1 MGGYKIKR
9 GRYGGLTI
17 DLPKLRSQLL
27 VVAKNGKG
35 EKVYHQQGDF
45 DTLDLLTKRFNSKK
59 RYSDLAVKIFN
70 DLNELSGTPIN
81 RNSKKYQQLGRGTFY
96 YNDPKELFDRLELL
110 GREYLGGEHQQR
122 CERGFHRHS
131 PHLEPDGE
139 DHEQGIERDDQIAL
153 WGDFVRIAKILNK

>member
-81 RNSKKYQQLGRGTFY
+81 RLDMAY
-96 YNDPKELFDRLELL
+96 
-110 GREYLGGEHQQR
+110 
-122 CERGFHRHS
+122 
-131 PHLEPDGE
+131 
-139 DHEQGIERDDQIAL
+139 
-153 WGDFVRIAKILNK
+153 